1 VPVTWLL
8 GSMLENSSPV
18 PPNPAERLRF
28 ACSGAHFE
36 FQGYTSPRPGFNA
49 ARRHDDHGTI
59 PGRW

>member
-1 VPVTWLL
+1 
-8 GSMLENSSPV
+8 MLENSSPV

-49 ARRHDDHGTI
+49 VHVIRAKMI
-59 PGRW
+59 QEVKVS